1 MLEHTKKH
9 LTKSTGKSTSK
20 SKMSAKLKGRV
31 KIKPDMVSCVTELG
45 NVIKIPSSEIK
56 KYIVSNKSK
65 DAQKIIKKV
74 LHDIEEK
81 EVSTR
86 SIFDLFSDIN
96 TKHGE
101 QGALLYGLRMRENL
115 SQTAFA
121 EKINITQPE
130 LSKMENGTR
139 PIGKIIAKRLE
150 KVFGTPYQ
158 LFL

>member
-1 MLEHTKKH
+1 MAT
-9 LTKSTGKSTSK
+9 
-20 SKMSAKLKGRV
+20 
-31 KIKPDMVSCVTELG
+31 
-45 NVIKIPSSEIK
+45 
-56 KYIVSNKSK
+56 
-65 DAQKIIKKV
+65 KV
-74 LHDIEEK
+74 LHDMEETD
-81 EVSTR
+81 VSTR

-96 TKHGE
+96 AKHGE

-115 SQTAFA
+115 NQTAFA